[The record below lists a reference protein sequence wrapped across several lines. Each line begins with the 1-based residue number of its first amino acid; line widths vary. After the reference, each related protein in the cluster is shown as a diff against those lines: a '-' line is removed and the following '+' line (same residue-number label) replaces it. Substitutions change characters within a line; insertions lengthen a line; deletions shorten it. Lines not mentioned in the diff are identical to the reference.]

1 LNSATLFENTSCAT
15 ATETACSRCDSIEIR
30 LVMGVVAADVRGESV
45 PNFVVLFVDD
55 LGYAEDRA
63 IWKGH
68 T

>member
-1 LNSATLFENTSCAT
+1 MKLL
-15 ATETACSRCDSIEIR
+15 TEI
-30 LVMGVVAADVRGESV
+30 LLGVVVMGVVAVDVYGESV